1 MRQNHAARSDS
12 CYSPTILLD
21 LPKIYLD
28 EQRKVLISALQK
40 NTVMKGTRNVALL
53 VIGALVLILFVW
65 GCSGYNGL
73 VKGNNRVKNVW
84 SQVEGQYQRRTDVFK
99 NIENTVKASAK
110 FEDTVLTKVT
120 RARYEAEQ
128 IKLDPNNP
136 QTLNDLGRAQQ
147 NVANQF
153 RVIFENYPTLQTTQA
168 FRDFQTQIEGTENRI
183 AVSRRDFSNA
193 VNDFNNKVATFPS
206 NLLANI

>member
-1 MRQNHAARSDS
+1 
-12 CYSPTILLD
+12 
-21 LPKIYLD
+21 
-28 EQRKVLISALQK
+28 
-40 NTVMKGTRNVALL
+40 MKGTRNVFLLGLVALL
-53 VIGALVLILFVW
+53 LIIFVW
-65 GCSGYNGL
+65 GCSSYNGL
-73 VKGNNRVKNVW
+73 RKSSNKVRNNW
-84 SQVEGQYQRRTDVFK
+84 SLVEGQYQRRTDVFK

-147 NVANQF
+147 NVASQF

-183 AVSRRDFSNA
+183 AVARMDYSNA
-193 VNDFNNKVATFPS
+193 VNDYNNKVGTFPS
-206 NLLANI
+206 KVIAGM

>member
-1 MRQNHAARSDS
+1 MKSSRNL
-12 CYSPTILLD
+12 TLIIILAV
-21 LPKIYLD
+21 I
-28 EQRKVLISALQK
+28 
-40 NTVMKGTRNVALL
+40 L
-53 VIGALVLILFVW
+53 VFG
-65 GCSGYNGL
+65 GCACSSYNGL
-73 VKGNNRVKNVW
+73 VTTDQKVQNSW
-84 SQVEGQYQRRTDVFK
+84 SAVETQYQRRLDVFK
-99 NIENTVKASAK
+99 NIENTIRASAK

-136 QTLNDLGRAQQ
+136 ATIQQMQRAQQ

-183 AVSRRDFSNA
+183 AVARRDYSNV
-193 VNDFNNKVATFPS
+193 VNEFNTKVLTFPG
-206 NLLANI
+206 NIFAKLFGFKEKPYYKADEGAEKAPDVFKP

>member
-1 MRQNHAARSDS
+1 MKSSRNL
-12 CYSPTILLD
+12 TLIIILAV
-21 LPKIYLD
+21 I
-28 EQRKVLISALQK
+28 
-40 NTVMKGTRNVALL
+40 L
-53 VIGALVLILFVW
+53 VFG
-65 GCSGYNGL
+65 GCACSSYNGL
-73 VKGNNRVKNVW
+73 VTTDQKVQNSW
-84 SQVEGQYQRRTDVFK
+84 SAVETQYQRRLDVFK
-99 NIENTVKASAK
+99 NIENTIRASAK

-136 QTLNDLGRAQQ
+136 ASIQQMQRAQQ

-183 AVSRRDFSNA
+183 AVARRDYSNV
-193 VNDFNNKVATFPS
+193 VNEFNTKVLTFPG
-206 NLLANI
+206 NIFAKLFGFKEKPYYKADEGAEKAPDVFKP